1 MLFHVRIDVHIP
13 PDVSS
18 EARGKLVSEEKA
30 YSQRLQRAGKWL
42 YLWRIVG
49 EYSSY
54 SIFDV
59 ESNEELHQLLSE
71 LPLFPYMAI
80 NVTPLA
86 PHPSRIEV
94 VSE

>member
-13 PDVSS
+13 TELSS
-18 EARGKLVSEEKA
+18 DEKDRIISEEKV
-30 YSQRLQRAGKWL
+30 YSQQLQRSGKWQH
-42 YLWRIVG
+42 LWRVVG

-59 ESNEELHQLLSE
+59 ETNDELHQLLTS

-80 NVTPLA
+80 KVTPLA
-86 PHPSRIEV
+86 YHPSSIQ
-94 VSE
+94 